1 MNRTSTPATGARA
14 RRFTAFAAVALAVLF
29 LAAPSFAADRWFHV
43 RVDEPHGAEVA
54 VNLPLSLIEMA
65 VSMIPEDFS
74 NEVEVELNQEG
85 FSVEQLHQLWQ
96 EVKNTGDA
104 TFVTVK
110 DGDQTVEVSR
120 SGNYLIAQTVG
131 DGDTQI
137 DVRFPLEVVDALFS
151 SGPTRLDLAAAV
163 RALANYADG
172 DMVTVRDNDTTVRVW
187 VDDSNQGEP

>member
-1 MNRTSTPATGARA
+1 L
-14 RRFTAFAAVALAVLF
+14 FALVAIALAVSF

-43 RVDEPHGAEVA
+43 RVDEPQGAEVA

-65 VSMIPEDFS
+65 VSMVPEDFS
-74 NEVEVELNQEG
+74 DEVQVELNEEG

-110 DGDQTVEVSR
+110 EGDQTIEVSR
-120 SGNYLIAQTVG
+120 SGNFLVAQTVG

-137 DVRFPLEVVDALFS
+137 DVRFPLEVIDALFS
-151 SGPTRLDLAAAV
+151 SGPDRLDLAAAV

-187 VDDSNQGEP
+187 VDDSNEGDR

>member
-1 MNRTSTPATGARA
+1 MNRTPAPFAGART
-14 RRFTAFAAVALAVLF
+14 RRFAACAAIVLAVLF
-29 LAAPSFAADRWFHV
+29 VAAPSLAADRWFHV
-43 RVDEPHGAEVA
+43 RVDEPSGAEVA

-74 NEVEVELNQEG
+74 DQVHVELNQDG
-85 FSVEQLHQLWQ
+85 FSIQQLHQLWQ
-96 EVKNTGDA
+96 EVKDTGDA

-151 SGPTRLDLAAAV
+151 SGPDRLDIAAAV

-187 VDDSNQGEP
+187 VDDSNQGDR

>member
-1 MNRTSTPATGARA
+1 VNATPAPFAGART
-14 RRFTAFAAVALAVLF
+14 RRFAAAAIVLAVF
-29 LAAPSFAADRWFHV
+29 FIAAPSLAADRWFHV
-43 RVDEPHGAEVA
+43 RVDEPGGAEVA

-74 NEVEVELNQEG
+74 DQVHVELNQDG
-85 FSVEQLHQLWQ
+85 FSIQQLHELWQ

-110 DGDQTVEVSR
+110 DGEQTVEVSR

-131 DGDTQI
+131 GGDTQI

-151 SGPTRLDLAAAV
+151 SGPDRLDIAAAV

-187 VDDSNQGEP
+187 VDDSNQGDR

>member
-1 MNRTSTPATGARA
+1 VNRTPAPFAGART
-14 RRFTAFAAVALAVLF
+14 RRFAACAAIVLAVLF
-29 LAAPSFAADRWFHV
+29 VAAPSLAADRWFHV
-43 RVDEPHGAEVA
+43 RVDEPSGAEVA

-74 NEVEVELNQEG
+74 DQVHVELNQDG
-85 FSVEQLHQLWQ
+85 FSIQQLHQLWQ
-96 EVKNTGDA
+96 EVKDTGDA

-151 SGPTRLDLAAAV
+151 SGPDRLDIAAAV

-187 VDDSNQGEP
+187 VDDSNQGDR

>member
-1 MNRTSTPATGARA
+1 VKPTPTPAFGART
-14 RRFTAFAAVALAVLF
+14 RRLFALAAIALAVLF

-43 RVDEPHGAEVA
+43 RVDEPQGAEVA

-65 VSMIPEDFS
+65 VSMVPEDFS
-74 NEVEVELNQEG
+74 DEVQVELNEEG

-110 DGDQTVEVSR
+110 EGDQTIEVSR
-120 SGNYLIAQTVG
+120 SGNFLVAQTVG

-137 DVRFPLEVVDALFS
+137 DVRFPLEVIDALFS
-151 SGPTRLDLAAAV
+151 SGPDRLDLAAAV

-187 VDDSNQGEP
+187 VDDSNEGDR